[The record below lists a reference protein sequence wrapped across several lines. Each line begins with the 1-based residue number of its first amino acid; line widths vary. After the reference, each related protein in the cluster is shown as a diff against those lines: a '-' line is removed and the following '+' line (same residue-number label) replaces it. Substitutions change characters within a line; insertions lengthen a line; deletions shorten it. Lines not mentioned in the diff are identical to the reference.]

1 MLSARFHKMEI
12 LSAPARRNLCKIC
25 RIFPAR
31 PHNFPAFPAAC
42 IFSKKW
48 KSFSVKFYLTTK
60 FAAVPAATKNGNFW
74 KNGSDIVKFAAVPKV
89 TSIGKF
95 WKRAQKKKE
104 EISSSFHFTH
114 LPSSNSASIFSFF
127 IFLAFAFSFL
137 IWASLAIFFSLAIL
151 AFSAF
156 SC

>member
-12 LSAPARRNLCKIC
+12 LSAPAREI
-25 RIFPAR
+25 
-31 PHNFPAFPAAC
+31 
-42 IFSKKW
+42 
-48 KSFSVKFYLTTK
+48 SVKSAEFFLRGPIV
-60 FAAVPAATKNGNFW
+60 FQLSQLLAFLP
-74 KNGSDIVKFAAVPKV
+74 KNGSLFLSN
-89 TSIGKF
+89 SILPQNLRQSQRLPTLENSGSGYK
-95 WKRAQKKKE
+95 KKKE
-104 EISSSFHFTH
+104 EISSSFHFAH